1 MTHIHPPTE
10 CDRELIF
17 DDKGKG
23 KPIKVTPEDIRNS
36 VSWYESHWAQI
47 SEALPVVVGGATYS
61 KRWQEIFDYQTLPQ
75 WRAGQLKGL
84 AKAYVYLALR
94 KLWRGLRERASPQ

>member
-1 MTHIHPPTE
+1 MTHTHPPTE

-17 DDKGKG
+17 ADDG

-36 VSWYESHWAQI
+36 VSWYESHWTQI
-47 SEALPVVVGGATYS
+47 SEALPVTTGGATYS

-75 WRAGQLKGL
+75 WRAGELKGL
-84 AKAYVYLALR
+84 AKAYVYMALR
-94 KLWRGLRERASPQ
+94 KLWRGMREVGQ